1 MMSINGKLMR
11 VAAALLAAV
20 VAFASADARAQSLQ
34 AIPFHY
40 LSQASN
46 NSTLVSGAGQN
57 ILKWIIVYNNTATI
71 YYLKFYNKATA
82 PTCGTDTPQVTIPLP
97 PTTTSTGVISIGF
110 DDTRFT
116 AGIGFCIV
124 AGQADND
131 NTNAAT
137 GITLNVGYLA
147 Q

>member
-1 MMSINGKLMR
+1 MIMTAIR
-11 VAAALLAAV
+11 AVALTLLLSL
-20 VAFASADARAQSLQ
+20 VAFAARAQSLQ

-40 LSQASN
+40 LSATSN

-57 ILKWIIVYNNTATI
+57 VLKWIIVYNNTATI

-82 PTCGTDTPQVTIPLP
+82 PTCGTDTPAITIPLP
-97 PTTTSTGVISIGF
+97 PTGTSTGVVSIGF

-124 AGQADND
+124 GGQADND

-137 GITLNVGYLA
+137 GVTLNVGYLGL
-147 Q
+147 

>member
-1 MMSINGKLMR
+1 MIGRTILRAIAVTLLCLMAGS
-11 VAAALLAAV
+11 V
-20 VAFASADARAQSLQ
+20 ARAQSLQ
-34 AIPFHY
+34 SVPFHY
-40 LSQASN
+40 LSLASN

-57 ILKWIIVYNNTATI
+57 ILKWIIAYNNTATI
-71 YYLKFYNKATA
+71 YYFKFYNKATA
-82 PTCGTDTPQVTIPLP
+82 PTCGTDTPVITIPLP
-97 PTTTSTGVISIGF
+97 PNTTSTGVLGLSF

-137 GITLNVGYLA
+137 GITINLGYLW